1 MRHTCVQVRSDSCA
15 YGRVSCYFSFLIFF
29 LVIAFSA
36 RFVFRQSPSALIC
49 LWQVFVDVDVILGL
63 LLVLVVIFVVLV
75 SSSCSPSRSSGVFF
89 SFSFFWV
96 LLLAVIYD
104 DNRMGGAFDFFFIL
118 NMTSSW
124 SSCSSASSSTCTS
137 CSLVLLGGSAMST
150 LPCDVCVWLTCAFVR
165 SKRGETQLVCWCAFL
180 ESAWCPVWD
189 PRRQPGAWGGAAAG
203 SLARILAGVRAG
215 GSNPDRGHGRVKPGS
230 GKGQVKAGSGTRA
243 GQIQKGKGRHKKEKT
258 DVGMLVFTSGF

>member
-1 MRHTCVQVRSDSCA
+1 M
-15 YGRVSCYFSFLIFF
+15 
-29 LVIAFSA
+29 VIAFSA
-36 RFVFRQSPSALIC
+36 RFVFRQSPSDLIC

-104 DNRMGGAFDFFFIL
+104 DNRMGGVFDFFIIII

-137 CSLVLLGGSAMST
+137 CSLVLLDSSAMST
-150 LPCDVCVWLTCAFVR
+150 LPYVWLTCAFGHNT
-165 SKRGETQLVCWCAFL
+165 RGETHLVCYCASL
-180 ESAWCPVWD
+180 ESAWCPAWNQ
-189 PRRQPGAWGGAAAG
+189 RRQPGAWGGAAAG
-203 SLARILAGVRAG
+203 SLARILAGVRTG

-230 GKGQVKAGSGTRA
+230 GKGQVKTGSGTRA
-243 GQIQKGKGRHKKEKT
+243 GQIRNGRSASKKKIKK
-258 DVGMLVFTSGF
+258 

>member
-1 MRHTCVQVRSDSCA
+1 MVFF
-15 YGRVSCYFSFLIFF
+15 FSFFF
-29 LVIAFSA
+29 LVFAFSA
-36 RFVFRQSPSALIC
+36 RSISRQSPPDLIC
-49 LWQVFVDVDVILGL
+49 LLQVFVDVDVILGL

-75 SSSCSPSRSSGVFF
+75 SSSCSSSRSSGVFF

-96 LLLAVIYD
+96 LLLVVIYD
-104 DNRMGGAFDFFFIL
+104 DNRMGGVFDFFIIII

-150 LPCDVCVWLTCAFVR
+150 LPCVWLTCAFGR

-189 PRRQPGAWGGAAAG
+189 PRRQPGAWGGGRRGGWRVYLRGCARGGGKPGMGAHAG
-203 SLARILAGVRAG
+203 QTRIGKGPGQIRIGNTG
-215 GSNPDRGHGRVKPGS
+215 GSNPKREK
-230 GKGQVKAGSGTRA
+230 
-243 GQIQKGKGRHKKEKT
+243 RHQNKK
-258 DVGMLVFTSGF
+258 